1 MYKITVTID
10 VSPEK
15 LIGAFENQKDIT
27 KWNTTLS
34 KQEILKQ
41 FTNSNAKI
49 SYQVT
54 TEAGPGGV
62 VSARDFIF
70 IGKAEKRG
78 NAWMEG
84 GVSIEY
90 PGPKTS
96 KIVRY
101 VMPCPFKGPN
111 HFCGEYQSFWT
122 GPIHFGHVQIILYR
136 SKL

>member
-10 VSPEK
+10 VAPDK

-34 KQEILKQ
+34 KQEILKK

-101 VMPCPFKGPN
+101 VKAKKFKEDSQD
-111 HFCGEYQSFWT
+111 FYTITFTFS
-122 GPIHFGHVQIILYR
+122 
-136 SKL
+136 

>member
-1 MYKITVTID
+1 MLHKNSQIIGKKMYKITVTID

-54 TEAGPGGV
+54 TEAGPGLLH
-62 VSARDFIF
+62 R
-70 IGKAEKRG
+70 
-78 NAWMEG
+78 
-84 GVSIEY
+84 
-90 PGPKTS
+90 
-96 KIVRY
+96 
-101 VMPCPFKGPN
+101 
-111 HFCGEYQSFWT
+111 
-122 GPIHFGHVQIILYR
+122 
-136 SKL
+136 